1 MARIRIASTS
11 GASENTIVFSPAGG
25 HSHNGRNSSLIDSTA
40 YSIYDFSP
48 TFVGTEVNPDRSVR
62 QENNRIAFE
71 DLIKRVVNNSVL
83 APAGIRL
90 EPGSLN
96 GSLIIANT
104 ITANQLAAN
113 TITAAEI
120 SAGTITANE
129 LSSNIVLINNR
140 ITSQNWNGI
149 IESNGSISNIGTV
162 GWAITSAGE
171 AVFDSSKI
179 RGSVAANSLL
189 TPNLT
194 ISNTGAI
201 SSTSFNVTAG
211 GNVTAT
217 NANITGTITSGSGA
231 IGGWTIDT
239 ARIYG
244 GSTYLYS
251 NGSMAIGATTIASN
265 GQITN
270 GGYTLSA
277 AGALTA
283 TGANVTG
290 TINADFGRIGGLE
303 LSGSDLFAGDYVG
316 DNSYGQYVK
325 LDSVGEIQVYR
336 KDFNYGI
343 GEYYVRVDIMGS
355 EPGIKVLGTADGSYN
370 ETRIVSSFVSTK
382 DVILNGTSLIT
393 RLAGKANTHS
403 HPYASDPHNH
413 SNYVATAGDTM
424 TGTLFGTS
432 IDMSNNLRYGG
443 QVYSDA
449 ANGYAEFG
457 AVGAPGSVGAY
468 VFRINQDETLYNK
481 QVTRVSTDRPI
492 YINAAGTLFTGPNH
506 SSLKY
511 KEGVIDANI
520 DVNNFLN
527 VDVVNFYYKDE
538 YWNFEG
544 APEKEKQLGV
554 IVEQLDSLGLTDLI
568 DYSDGVPNGLNSEL
582 IPFYLLQTCKIQ
594 QVQIDDLKAR
604 IQALEGV

>member
-48 TFVGTEVNPDRSVR
+48 TFVGTEVNPDRAVR

-113 TITAAEI
+113 TITASEI
-120 SAGTITANE
+120 AAGAITATQ

-149 IESNGSISNIGTV
+149 IESNGAISNIGTL

-201 SSTSFNVTAG
+201 TSTSFNVTAG

-217 NANITGTITSGSGA
+217 NANITGSITSGSGA

-239 ARIYG
+239 NRIYG

-251 NGSMAIGATTIASN
+251 NGSMAIGATTIAAN

-277 AGALTA
+277 AGALSA
-283 TGANVTG
+283 TGASLTG
-290 TINADFGRIGGLE
+290 TVNATAGKIAGWLVDGQSLRNDVNESDTGQQIILDSDTGIYSLRYLGGIFNSGAYTE
-303 LSGSDLFAGDYVG
+303 LLLNYGTVSNGIRVRGTVSGSY
-316 DNSYGQYVK
+316 Q
-325 LDSVGEIQVYR
+325 
-336 KDFNYGI
+336 
-343 GEYYVRVDIMGS
+343 
-355 EPGIKVLGTADGSYN
+355 
-370 ETRIVSSFVSTK
+370 ETSIYSSFIETPQI
-382 DVILNGTSLIT
+382 ILNGTSIAT
-393 RLAGKANTHS
+393 SLAGKSSTGHTHTSTYVNTS
-403 HPYASDPHNH
+403 
-413 SNYVATAGDTM
+413 GDTM
-424 TGTLFGTS
+424 TGQLNGTS
-432 IDMSNNLRYGG
+432 AYMSGMIETATEVRVGGKLNCNGTVEMDQGNSGSTTAVEVTTAGTVGVFCFPTGTGG
-443 QVYSDA
+443 Q
-449 ANGYAEFG
+449 ANQTMRWKSGT
-457 AVGAPGSVGAY
+457 GSSIR
-468 VFRINQDETLYNK
+468 FKENINTIEEAT
-481 QVTRVSTDRPI
+481 
-492 YINAAGTLFTGPNH
+492 
-506 SSLKY
+506 SSLSRFW
-511 KEGVIDANI
+511 D
-520 DVNNFLN
+520 LN
-527 VDVVNFYYKDE
+527 VIEFEYKDE
-538 YWNFEG
+538 YGG
-544 APEKEKQLGV
+544 AVEKERPYNHRRRFGFIAEDAEEKVPYFASYDDNSLV
-554 IVEQLDSLGLTDLI
+554 DNVKFDSITAVLYHEVRKMRQFMI
-568 DYSDGVPNGLNSEL
+568 DNYNYNG
-582 IPFYLLQTCKIQ
+582 
-594 QVQIDDLKAR
+594 
-604 IQALEGV
+604 